1 MNPMRL
7 RPSVAILFVTAPLF
21 AETRFQP
28 HNLLDIDGQAIAAYR
43 IDGDYAV
50 TQGDIIVGKADEIG
64 DNCGAGCMIDATKG
78 TAEWLKAVVRGYFQY
93 QAVLRNERRMKVR
106 TVYISSAR
114 TDLYGGQPASLP

>member
-78 TAEWLKAVVRGYFQY
+78 ISGMAQSGGSWILSIPRCTAKRAAHEGKNRVH
-93 QAVLRNERRMKVR
+93 
-106 TVYISSAR
+106 
-114 TDLYGGQPASLP
+114 